1 MSASAWWAEVMAIV
15 AFLDGDLDD
24 PSTAA
29 LVVEGD
35 GRTRTLGD
43 PTWFALEQENVR

>member
-1 MSASAWWAEVMAIV
+1 MAIV
-15 AFLDGDLDD
+15 AFLDGELDD
-24 PSTAA
+24 PSAAA

-43 PTWFALEQENVR
+43 PTWFALEQETVR